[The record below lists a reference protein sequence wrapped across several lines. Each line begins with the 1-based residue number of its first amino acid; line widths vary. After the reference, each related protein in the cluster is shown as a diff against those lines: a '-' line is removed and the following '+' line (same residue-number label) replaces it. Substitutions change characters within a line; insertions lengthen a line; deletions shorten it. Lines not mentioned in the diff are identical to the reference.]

1 MYRVLEVT
9 ATGADP
15 VRVTEG
21 TAQVSP
27 LPEGTVRWIDLC
39 EQSDDELKLLK
50 ERFDFH
56 PLALEDCAHFDQRPK
71 LEEYGSYLFIVVHGF
86 RADDGAV
93 EKMVPL
99 EVHAFLGRDYLVT
112 IHDQPLPELDKVWR
126 RVAGDASLARR
137 GADFMYYL
145 VVDEIVDANFRLL
158 DDISELL
165 DTIEDEVLHR
175 HDHSHLARIFELKRV
190 LVTM

>member
-50 ERFDFH
+50 EKFDFH

-71 LEEYGSYLFIVVHGF
+71 LEEYGTYLFIVVHGF
-86 RADDGAV
+86 KSLNEKATEV
-93 EKMVPL
+93 EPL
-99 EVHAFLGRDYLVT
+99 EVHAFLGKNYLVT
-112 IHDQPLPELDKVWR
+112 VHSKPIAELDLVWK
-126 RVAGDASLARR
+126 RVTGDAILARR
-137 GADFMYYL
+137 GADFIYYQL
-145 VVDEIVDANFRLL
+145 VDTIVDGNF
-158 DDISELL
+158 ILL
-165 DTIEDEVLHR
+165 DTISDTLDEIEDMVLHR
-175 HDHSHLARIFELKRV
+175 HDRNQLAEIFKMKKT
-190 LVTM
+190 LVSM